1 MELYRC
7 TKESEIATLLTEV
20 AAIKLNQS
28 ETKDLVIVV
37 TKLVEQLGT
46 TQSDVKIIKDDIQ
59 VLKDKPLSIAS
70 KAFYTIMGVFL
81 TYLINKFLGVIQ

>member
-59 VLKDKPLSIAS
+59 VLKDKPLSIAG
-70 KAFYTIMGVFL
+70 KAFYTIMGVVL
-81 TYLINKFLGVIQ
+81 TYLINKLLGVI